1 MRAAVVCTSGASHAT
16 SFRPRRGPR
25 PRALRRGRLGRPLRH
40 RSRGA
45 EGESV
50 FTDATPVDLGSGLI
64 PAYPPLPAAIG
75 LQRLTIAPG
84 GHVDTPGDDPRL
96 VFFTVE
102 QGTLTVRNTVPAVVT
117 RASQHQETL
126 PANTDFTMGP
136 GDSTVSGPESGGTLR
151 NEGTG
156 DVTLLAAI
164 LWPVRPSTPVPAATA
179 AA

>member
-1 MRAAVVCTSGASHAT
+1 M
-16 SFRPRRGPR
+16 
-25 PRALRRGRLGRPLRH
+25 LRRSVPVGVIVLLLCGVVALAA
-40 RSRGA
+40 RSA
-45 EGESV
+45 TAQQEMKGESV
-50 FTDATPVDLGSGLI
+50 FTGATPTALGSGLI

-102 QGTLTVRNTVPAVVT
+102 SGTLTVRNTVPAVVT
-117 RASQHQETL
+117 RASHAQETM
-126 PANTDFTMGP
+126 PANTDVTLGP
-136 GDSTVSGPESGGTLR
+136 GDSTVSAPRSGGTLR

-164 LWPVRPSTPVPAATA
+164 IWPVGAGTPVPAATPA
-179 AA
+179 A

>member
-1 MRAAVVCTSGASHAT
+1 M
-16 SFRPRRGPR
+16 
-25 PRALRRGRLGRPLRH
+25 LRRFVPVGVVLLLLSGVVAVAAYSAAAQESEMMKR
-40 RSRGA
+40 
-45 EGESV
+45 GESV
-50 FTDATPVDLGSGLI
+50 FTDATPIDLGSGLI
-64 PAYPPLPAAIG
+64 PASPPLPAAIG

-136 GDSTVSGPESGGTLR
+136 GDSTVSGPGSGGTLR